1 MLPISEQEFSKI
13 FKELSKEKSTGVDII
28 IDIIDVI
35 VVIIPPKLI
44 TLVANY
50 WARPKNIVS
59 RKCKGCFSYFV
70 RSDLYGPFNDLSFV
84 YPMIT

>member
-28 IDIIDVI
+28 IDIIDII

-50 WARPKNIVS
+50 WARPLSQSINNNI
-59 RKCKGCFSYFV
+59 
-70 RSDLYGPFNDLSFV
+70 
-84 YPMIT
+84 

>member
-35 VVIIPPKLI
+35 VDIIPPKLI

-50 WARPKNIVS
+50 WARPLSQSINNNI
-59 RKCKGCFSYFV
+59 
-70 RSDLYGPFNDLSFV
+70 
-84 YPMIT
+84 